1 MSELRNKIANQ
12 NQVWN
17 LLTAT
22 QQSVSVTQLATHKAE
37 REVIKGKRKGNK
49 LKRLDLSEAQLTAL
63 QAFKTSAKANTQETR
78 VKLKTYRK
86 SERALIQ
93 GSEFNTEAWQT
104 LNSECQVDFLT
115 IAVLKAKTKYDIWN
129 LLTTKQQAQVG
140 KGMKIK
146 ATKNKHGKK
155 GKKYLHQESI

>member
-49 LKRLDLSEAQLTAL
+49 LKRLDLSEAQLTAR

-86 SERALIQ
+86 SELR
-93 GSEFNTEAWQT
+93 GNP
-104 LNSECQVDFLT
+104 
-115 IAVLKAKTKYDIWN
+115 
-129 LLTTKQQAQVG
+129 
-140 KGMKIK
+140 
-146 ATKNKHGKK
+146 KN
-155 GKKYLHQESI
+155 